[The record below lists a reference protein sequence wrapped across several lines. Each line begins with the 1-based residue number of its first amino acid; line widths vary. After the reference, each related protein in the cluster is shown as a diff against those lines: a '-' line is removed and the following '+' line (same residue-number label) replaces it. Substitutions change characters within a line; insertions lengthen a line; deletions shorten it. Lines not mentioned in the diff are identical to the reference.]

1 MDFIN
6 YKHKVVISVCLL
18 NAEKERIKEIINTYK
33 IRLESI
39 YNNLNSLLDDLTHI
53 NFIESMPDHKEKIN
67 KLIENVNNNN
77 IYSKL
82 NIDVDNEF
90 KKIDEKNNNINE
102 YINIYSNEY
111 IKIKNICNNNNK
123 IEQKTKEEIKNNP
136 FNNSSEYEETETP
149 EITEEEEQEK
159 QEKEINNNIQP
170 EINKIQTEII
180 NNNVEINNNI
190 DVEDE
195 EAKKLRIKREIYNK
209 RRREQRLEKQLKL
222 KKEMEEKENEFN
234 KKFIIKI

>member
-6 YKHKVVISVCLL
+6 YKHKVVISVCLV
-18 NAEKERIKEIINTYK
+18 NAEKERIKEIIITYK

-82 NIDVDNEF
+82 NIDVDSEF

-102 YINIYSNEY
+102 YDLVR
-111 IKIKNICNNNNK
+111 IKIYLGNLFSNCQGHLDK
-123 IEQKTKEEIKNNP
+123 
-136 FNNSSEYEETETP
+136 
-149 EITEEEEQEK
+149 
-159 QEKEINNNIQP
+159 
-170 EINKIQTEII
+170 
-180 NNNVEINNNI
+180 
-190 DVEDE
+190 
-195 EAKKLRIKREIYNK
+195 
-209 RRREQRLEKQLKL
+209 
-222 KKEMEEKENEFN
+222 
-234 KKFIIKI
+234 